1 MSFWDDYML
10 IHGWSARSAS
20 TPTSEAEHLKFEGVL
35 VTQLANLE
43 KGINTAFSHERIAQ
57 LKAGAKIR
65 AERIRAET
73 NLAKVDVTDRNGVR
87 SAMAR
92 MHSALVRT
100 QDDLQK
106 SATHRNEVLISAS
119 VNAGRRGIGP
129 GFDAFFNDKSGTAAS
144 PGSRLRTNETTATWE
159 TLIDRIGDDKVRITE
174 DGGIEI
180 AEGTGMGPGLIA
192 RIQDF
197 HNHYQ
202 RLKQNQ
208 TTLLSDVRSDIAEVD
223 AEMET
228 VSRDVGDAEVAAAL
242 GRVRSIATRAN
253 NAIDESPLSSGEAA
267 AEELNEFY
275 EKTKLQQTLMARLE
289 DIQSTA
295 GGDPKRALLK
305 QFVGRDAA
313 QQWAKD
319 RGLSIGYV
327 DDAGNYVAGR
337 HDMRAAMQFGWET
350 TRGVAE
356 GGKQAR
362 YGVGMRRP
370 TDEWVRVTMGYSPE
384 DQETFRHSD
393 GGYVMR
399 DGQPATEAELAERG
413 LVPTFYRLGNSF
425 TQPLGIV
432 DPLFVDNEGRWYG
445 VDDES
450 GNYVQITD
458 RRTAAFFD
466 TEYYGTDDAGNPLYD
481 NEPLAAKEPVVI
493 RDSVTEKLRYMRP
506 EEGANIAAVDESG
519 RPLFVHE
526 DIQADE
532 AAQLVH
538 RDNNLERLDT
548 LPATREV
555 RGRRMKMH
563 GADLTKYGAGARRI
577 RDELTG
583 REEIVDI
590 NDPTVTY
597 QVTAEEPL
605 GVTGFPSSVKTERD
619 VRVRTRRDEVRKRQE
634 EAEAEVDVGVDVED
648 GGYVDV
654 VDGVPQEDPLDEDAP
669 AERPETW
676 QRRALEK
683 LFGVVRPE
691 SRFKGARTELE
702 EDWEP
707 PAEDFENLPLLPPP
721 GTDIDIEDEAP
732 PFGDELEASREDTLE
747 DLQKLINAYNYSE
760 ATPIIKGA
768 IKKALEDKVWPL
780 DPGSDLAVAFAE
792 IVRPV
797 EEPEVAEPS
806 AETEV
811 AAVEEPA
818 EEALPDLEP
827 LSKTEKAELYGK
839 PEAPP
844 RARGWF
850 GKVLGRK
857 GMGEA
862 EVSEDVSV
870 PDYDPA
876 QAEAFRQWVTH
887 KHSDKKYETEE
898 GLAGVPLPGGEENAE
913 DPILQAAWADYGQE
927 FKRHVAEKARLA
939 MLASLKEPST
949 VSPDASEAPPPV
961 PTPAETPSVT
971 QRERPRARKQER
983 TAKAWKGELL
993 SEEARATPEEP
1004 LVPTRFAKFMDR
1016 LAGLPRPK
1024 KKKKEGETV
1033 EEETEQVVAGRQ

>member
-1 MSFWDDYML
+1 
-10 IHGWSARSAS
+10 
-20 TPTSEAEHLKFEGVL
+20 
-35 VTQLANLE
+35 
-43 KGINTAFSHERIAQ
+43 
-57 LKAGAKIR
+57 
-65 AERIRAET
+65 
-73 NLAKVDVTDRNGVR
+73 
-87 SAMAR
+87 
-92 MHSALVRT
+92 
-100 QDDLQK
+100 
-106 SATHRNEVLISAS
+106 
-119 VNAGRRGIGP
+119 
-129 GFDAFFNDKSGTAAS
+129 
-144 PGSRLRTNETTATWE
+144 
-159 TLIDRIGDDKVRITE
+159 
-174 DGGIEI
+174 
-180 AEGTGMGPGLIA
+180 
-192 RIQDF
+192 
-197 HNHYQ
+197 
-202 RLKQNQ
+202 
-208 TTLLSDVRSDIAEVD
+208 
-223 AEMET
+223 
-228 VSRDVGDAEVAAAL
+228 
-242 GRVRSIATRAN
+242 
-253 NAIDESPLSSGEAA
+253 
-267 AEELNEFY
+267 
-275 EKTKLQQTLMARLE
+275 
-289 DIQSTA
+289 
-295 GGDPKRALLK
+295 
-305 QFVGRDAA
+305 
-313 QQWAKD
+313 
-319 RGLSIGYV
+319 
-327 DDAGNYVAGR
+327 
-337 HDMRAAMQFGWET
+337 
-350 TRGVAE
+350 
-356 GGKQAR
+356 
-362 YGVGMRRP
+362 
-370 TDEWVRVTMGYSPE
+370 
-384 DQETFRHSD
+384 
-393 GGYVMR
+393 
-399 DGQPATEAELAERG
+399 
-413 LVPTFYRLGNSF
+413 
-425 TQPLGIV
+425 
-432 DPLFVDNEGRWYG
+432 
-445 VDDES
+445 
-450 GNYVQITD
+450 
-458 RRTAAFFD
+458 
-466 TEYYGTDDAGNPLYD
+466 
-481 NEPLAAKEPVVI
+481 
-493 RDSVTEKLRYMRP
+493 
-506 EEGANIAAVDESG
+506 
-519 RPLFVHE
+519 
-526 DIQADE
+526 
-532 AAQLVH
+532 VH

-563 GADLTKYGAGARRI
+563 GADLTKYGEGARRI

-619 VRVRTRRDEVRKRQE
+619 VRVRARRDEARKRQE
-634 EAEAEVDVGVDVED
+634 EAEAEVDVDVED

-654 VDGVPQEDPLDEDAP
+654 VDGEPLEEPLDIP

-732 PFGDELEASREDTLE
+732 TFGDELEASREDTLE
-747 DLQKLINAYNYSE
+747 DLQKLINAYNDSE

-876 QAEAFRQWVTH
+876 QAEAFRQWMTH
-887 KHSDKKYETEE
+887 KHPDKKYETEE
-898 GLAGVPLPGGEENAE
+898 GLAWVPLPGGEENAE

-939 MLASLKEPST
+939 MLASLEEPST

-983 TAKAWKGELL
+983 QEKRIAKAWKGELL

-1016 LAGLPRPK
+1016 LDGLPRPK